1 MPDPGEPQPERRT
14 HIVRFEEGP
23 RDGTQTAVLALE
35 SGEPPEILLT
45 PGRPDQVYIL
55 AGGPRRDGSLP
66 YLHMS
71 PSKAA
76 LIRARG
82 RRSTQG
88 MDGAR

>member
-1 MPDPGEPQPERRT
+1 MTETGPEQPVRRT
-14 HIVRFEEGP
+14 HIARFEEGP
-23 RDGTQTAVLALE
+23 RDGTQVAVLALE

-45 PGRPDQVYIL
+45 PGRPDQVYVL
-55 AGGPRRDGSLP
+55 AGAPRRDGSLP

-82 RRSTQG
+82 RRSSQG
-88 MDGAR
+88 YDGAR